1 MLFPTAVFA
10 LFFFAVFA
18 AHWSLAAWPRTRK
31 VFLLCA
37 SLFFYGYW
45 SWKFALM
52 LLASALFNHAAAR
65 RMHALPVPEA
75 SKKRCWLVA
84 ALVFN
89 LGLLGFWK
97 YTGFLIGD
105 VILPILRMASIRIG
119 PDAVQWLVGFQ
130 EELFPVLS
138 RIILPV
144 GISFFTFQALSYV
157 IDVYRGKTVPAASW
171 LDFANYL
178 AFFSQLVAGPIVRA
192 TDLVPQMED
201 MPHRAGS
208 IESGRAAFLILSG
221 LFKKTVLAN
230 WLASRLADPV
240 FAWPAAYSGPDVL
253 LGVYGYAIQIYC
265 DFSAYS
271 DIAIGTALLL
281 GFKFPDNFNAP
292 YLATSLQDFWR
303 RWHIS
308 LSTWLRDYLYIPLGG
323 SRRGTSRTA
332 VNLLITFLLGG
343 LWHGAAWTFL
353 LWGAF
358 HGVYLILE
366 RAFVTGWQRL
376 FGSRT
381 DPDSAPGLSKVVF
394 AGAGRFFARIWV
406 FHLVCFSWILFRAG
420 EVELVREMLGAIA
433 AWRNAVSEIVLW
445 ETTAVLIVITG
456 FITQFFDGRRLWR
469 LYQGM
474 SRLPGWLL
482 GAIAALVLTV
492 ILALGPEGVAP
503 FIYFQF

>member
-10 LFFFAVFA
+10 LFFFFVFTV
-18 AHWSLAAWPRTRK
+18 HWSLAAWPRTRK
-31 VFLLCA
+31 AFLLCA
-37 SLFFYGYW
+37 SLFFYAYW

-52 LLASALFNHAAAR
+52 LLVSALFNHAVAG
-65 RMHALPVPEA
+65 RMYTLPVA
-75 SKKRCWLVA
+75 DKRRRVWLVA

-97 YTGFLIGD
+97 YTGFVVSD
-105 VILPILRMASIRIG
+105 VLLPLLRMVSIRIG

-157 IDVYRGKTVPAASW
+157 IDVYREKTVPAASW

-192 TDLVPQMED
+192 KDLVPQMEAL
-201 MPHRAGS
+201 PVLGS
-208 IESGRAAFLILSG
+208 KIEGGRAAFLILSG
-221 LFKKTVLAN
+221 LFKKTVIAN

-240 FAWPAAYSGPDVL
+240 FAWPSAYSGPDVL

-323 SRRGTSRTA
+323 SRSGKSRTA

-343 LWHGAAWTFL
+343 LWHGAAWTFI

-358 HGVYLILE
+358 HGVYLVIE
-366 RAFVTGWQRL
+366 RALAAVWQRMV
-376 FGSRT
+376 GRNAGA
-381 DPDSAPGLSKVVF
+381 DSAPGVVRKLF
-394 AGAGRFFARIWV
+394 AVAGRFLARIWV
-406 FHLVCFSWILFRAG
+406 FHLVCFSWILFRSG
-420 EVELVREMLGAIA
+420 EMEVVREMLGAIA
-433 AWRNAVSEIVLW
+433 AWRSETSAIVLW
-445 ETTAVLIVITG
+445 ENTAVLIVVMG
-456 FITQFFDGRRLWR
+456 FVTQFFDGQRLWR
-469 LYQGM
+469 VYNKI
-474 SRLPGWLL
+474 SRWPGWLL
-482 GAIAALVLTV
+482 GVLAALVLTV